1 MKLSDLISYLNLLE
15 QEDHTPEYAVTLR
28 QLQSVSLTV
37 QRHNIQLNSFAED
50 LTHNINGVISSFD
63 RAQATLDAL
72 KMQLRE
78 LIAELEPDQYTAST
92 LLYEQEMI
100 YDTSNNILNRR
111 LAIDDDSNILLRSRL
126 RNYGDWRLPG
136 MIIRPGLDDFIED
149 MVPLDP
155 LYVVDQTQDL
165 INPAIDAFTP
175 EYQRRL
181 RPYTIDDRT
190 NGKPLWQLPDNQFGL
205 VFAYNYFN
213 YKPMEVVTR
222 YLGDIYNKLRPGGAF
237 IFTFND
243 CDRGHGAALSE
254 RNFMCYTPGHA
265 VAKAAENVGYEI
277 LNRHH
282 GQGDIAW
289 FELKKP
295 GTVRSL
301 RGGQSL
307 AKIVAQQ

>member
-63 RAQATLDAL
+63 RAQSTLDAL
-72 KMQLRE
+72 KTQLRE
-78 LIAELEPDQYTAST
+78 RIAELEPEQYTAST
-92 LLYEQEMI
+92 LLYDQEMI
-100 YDTSNNILNRR
+100 YETSNNILNRR

-155 LYVVDQTQDL
+155 LYVVDQKQDL
-165 INPAIDAFTP
+165 IDPAINAFTP

-181 RPYTIDDRT
+181 RPYLIDERT
-190 NGKPLWQLPDNQFGL
+190 NGQPLWQLPNNQFGL
-205 VFAYNYFN
+205 IFAYNYFN
-213 YKPMEVVTR
+213 YKPIEVVER

-254 RNFMCYTPGHA
+254 RSFMCYTPGHA
-265 VAKAAENVGYEI
+265 IEAAAENVGYEI

-295 GTVRSL
+295 GTIQSI

-307 AKIVAQQ
+307 AKIVAQP

>member
-15 QEDHTPEYAVTLR
+15 QEDHTPEYSVTLR

-37 QRHNIQLNSFAED
+37 QRHKIQLNSFSED
-50 LTHNINGVISSFD
+50 LTHNINGVVSSFE
-63 RAQATLDAL
+63 RAQSTLDAL

-78 LIAELEPDQYTAST
+78 RIAELEPEQYTAST
-92 LLYEQEMI
+92 LLYDQEMI
-100 YDTSNNILNRR
+100 YETSNDILNRR

-136 MIIRPGLDDFIED
+136 MIIRPGLDNFIED

-155 LYVVDQTQDL
+155 LYVIDQTQEL
-165 INPAIDAFTP
+165 IDPSINAFTP

-181 RPYTIDDRT
+181 RPYIIDDRK
-190 NGKPLWQLPDNQFGL
+190 NGQPLWQLPNNQFGF

-213 YKPMEVVTR
+213 YKPIEVVNR

-243 CDRGHGAALSE
+243 CDSGHGAALSE
-254 RNFMCYTPGHA
+254 QSFMCYTPGHA
-265 VAKAAENVGYEI
+265 VAAAAENIGYEI
-277 LNRHH
+277 LDRHH

-289 FELKKP
+289 LELKKP
-295 GTVRSL
+295 GTIRSI

-307 AKIVAQQ
+307 AKIVANQ

>member
-28 QLQSVSLTV
+28 QLQSVALTV
-37 QRHNIQLNSFAED
+37 QRHNIQLNSFTED

-63 RAQATLDAL
+63 RAQDTLDAL

-78 LIAELEPDQYTAST
+78 RIAELEPEQYTAST

-155 LYVVDQTQDL
+155 LYVIDQTQEL
-165 INPAIDAFTP
+165 INPAINAFTP

-190 NGKPLWQLPDNQFGL
+190 NGNPLWQLPDNQFGL

-254 RNFMCYTPGHA
+254 RSFMCYTPGRA
-265 VAKAAENVGYEI
+265 VAAAAENIGYEI
-277 LNRHH
+277 LNQHH
-282 GQGDIAW
+282 GQGDVAW

-295 GTVRSL
+295 GTIRSI

-307 AKIVAQQ
+307 AKIVAH

>member
-28 QLQSVSLTV
+28 QLQSVALTV

-50 LTHNINGVISSFD
+50 LTHNINGVVSAFE

-78 LIAELEPDQYTAST
+78 MIAELEPEQYAASDV
-92 LLYEQEMI
+92 LYEQEMI
-100 YDTSNNILNRR
+100 YDTSNSILNRR

-155 LYVVDQTQDL
+155 LYVVDETPEL
-165 INPAIDAFTP
+165 INPAMQAFTP

-190 NGKPLWQLPDNQFGL
+190 NGQPLWQLPNNQFGL

-213 YKPMEVVTR
+213 YKPVRVIDR
-222 YLGDIYNKLRPGGAF
+222 YLGEIYNKLRPGGAF

-254 RNFMCYTPGHA
+254 RSFMCYTPGHA
-265 VAKAAENVGYEI
+265 VARSAENIGYEI
-277 LNRHH
+277 LDRYH

-295 GTVRSL
+295 GTVQSI

-307 AKIVAQQ
+307 AKIIAT